1 MSDPSI
7 TTIYD
12 MFKDGQDTISFSS
25 GQIIFERDQPG
36 TVMYVILEGVT
47 DIMLQDTVINT
58 IGGGE
63 ILGEMALVDNR
74 IRSAT
79 AVAKTDC
86 KLVSIDENRFMF
98 LVQHHPSFALSIM
111 RILSERLRTRTES

>member
-1 MSDPSI
+1 MSAPFT

-12 MFKDGQDTISFSS
+12 LFKDEHNTIPFSA

-36 TVMYVILEGVT
+36 KDMYVILDGVV
-47 DIMLQDTVINT
+47 DIVIQDTVINT
-58 IGGGE
+58 IGKGE

-86 KLVSIDENRFMF
+86 KLVSIDEDRFTF
-98 LVQHHPSFALSIM
+98 LVQNHPSFALSIM
-111 RILSERLRTRTES
+111 RILAERLRRRTES

>member
-1 MSDPSI
+1 MSAPNI

-12 MFKDGQDTISFSS
+12 IFKDEQDTISFSS

-36 TVMYVILEGVT
+36 KDMYVILEGVI
-47 DIMLQDTVINT
+47 DIVIQDTVINT
-58 IGGGE
+58 IGVGE

-79 AVAKTDC
+79 AVAKADC
-86 KLVSIDENRFMF
+86 KLVAVDEDRFTF
-98 LVQHHPSFALSIM
+98 LVQNHPNFALSIM
-111 RILSERLRTRTES
+111 RILAERLRKRTES

>member
-1 MSDPSI
+1 MNAPSI

-12 MFKDGQDTISFSS
+12 LLEGKQDTVPFSS

-36 TVMYVILEGVT
+36 NTMYVIMEGVV
-47 DIMLQDTVINT
+47 DVMVQDTVINT
-58 IGGGE
+58 LGVGE

-79 AVAKTDC
+79 AVAKADC
-86 KLVSIDENRFMF
+86 KLISVDEKQFNF

-111 RILSERLRTRTES
+111 RILAERLRKRTES